1 MKQVPLIAFANLN
14 AFFSWIDLE
23 ISLMELLEDFE
34 HHSLYL
40 PKTCSRLY
48 TSANLLTTCPGQL
61 IFSSMGVAL
70 CTPTPWI
77 TSQLRFA
84 LPVNNR
90 AQKCPTPASERFQ
103 TSILWAKTTLLVV
116 LWWTPAKLMAMKR
129 CGMMFWWETSTTT
142 TIETDL
148 RSECKCTHRI
158 SRRALRVTTWTPP
171 RNFTSMPK
179 IWAMSGFWRV
189 PKWLRGWKIPKILR
203 NRKAFHHGR
212 AGFVPPEMHV
222 LHIQRLS
229 LY

>member
-34 HHSLYL
+34 HHSLYS

-61 IFSSMGVAL
+61 IFSLMGVAL

-84 LPVNNR
+84 LPVNNHV
-90 AQKCPTPASERFQ
+90 QKCPTPASGRFQ
-103 TSILWAKTTLLVV
+103 TSISWTKTTLLVV

-129 CGMMFWWETSTTT
+129 CGMIFWWETSTTT
-142 TIETDL
+142 TIQTEL
-148 RSECKCTHRI
+148 RSECICTRRI
-158 SRRALRVTTWTPP
+158 SIGALRVTTWTPP
-171 RNFTSMPK
+171 RNFSSMPK

-189 PKWLRGWKIPKILR
+189 PKWFRGWKIPKILR

-212 AGFVPPEMHV
+212 ARFVPPEMHV
-222 LHIQRLS
+222 LHSQRLS
-229 LY
+229 LH